1 MADNDPTDVATLEAE
16 VAAARARF
24 ARTLDKLTDP
34 ATHEAMKNEVMERVE
49 GYKDGL
55 LGSVEASARAKGQG
69 VVDDLKTRAMNNP
82 AGAALIGA
90 GIAYHLYRHPPITTL
105 LVGAGTALLMRA
117 RGKRSSDPTA
127 YRAPYDAKQPRGYVP
142 GGVAGYGYPV
152 EEDAPGST
160 TTDRIM
166 AEAAAAG
173 GKARALASEVG
184 ERAREIGGRAREA
197 ASEAGSRIAETAER
211 TRHAAAD
218 TLDRTRH
225 AAADTFDRTRSTA
238 EDIAARARTT
248 AHDAYE
254 RTAGAAEDA
263 YERAGDAYDRVRT
276 DPWLLGALGIAAGAA
291 LAVAMRRT
299 ETGERFVGATTDMVG
314 RGARGV
320 GSTARSVGSTA
331 RAAASRAADAAS
343 SVTESLGNAASSVTS
358 AASGLAESVAETWSS
373 DSEPEP
379 PRRGRGGQRRHSGSA
394 HRGRDGDGDFMGSA
408 AEAASSAYRSAAEQA
423 DHAARRAAGLA
434 GWARDEVV
442 DLAENYPLLLGAI
455 GLAAGAAAGLAL
467 RPTESEDELI
477 GSYSDSLKS
486 RARALATEQYQEVV
500 GAAQDLADA
509 FAEPSGGQ
517 SPGADPAAD
526 WETVIGGGAPQQGG
540 RPGAGMGGPK
550 V

>member
-24 ARTLDKLTDP
+24 ARTLDRLTDP
-34 ATHEAMKNEVMERVE
+34 ATHDAMKNEVMERVE

-127 YRAPYDAKQPRGYVP
+127 YRAPYDEKQPRGYVP

-160 TTDRIM
+160 TTHRIM

-173 GKARALASEVG
+173 DRARALASEVG

-197 ASEAGSRIAETAER
+197 AAEAGSRIAETAER

-218 TLDRTRH
+218 TL
-225 AAADTFDRTRSTA
+225 DRTRSTA

-358 AASGLAESVAETWSS
+358 AASGLAGSVAETWSS

-379 PRRGRGGQRRHSGSA
+379 PQRGRGGQRRHSGSA
-394 HRGRDGDGDFMGSA
+394 HRGRDGDGDFVGSA
-408 AEAASSAYRSAAEQA
+408 AEAASSAYRGAAEQA
-423 DHAARRAAGLA
+423 DYAARRAAGFA

-540 RPGAGMGGPK
+540 QPGAGMGGPK

>member
-1 MADNDPTDVATLEAE
+1 MADNEPTDVATLETE

-55 LGSVEASARAKGQG
+55 LGAVEASARAKGQG

-117 RGKRSSDPTA
+117 RGKRVSDPTA
-127 YRAPYDAKQPRGYVP
+127 YRAPYDERQPRGYVP

-225 AAADTFDRTRSTA
+225 AAADTLDRTRATA
-238 EDIAARARTT
+238 EDMAARARTT

-263 YERAGDAYDRVRT
+263 YERAGDVYDRVRT

-299 ETGERFVGATTDMVG
+299 ETGDRFVGATTDMVG

-320 GSTARSVGSTA
+320 GSTAR
-331 RAAASRAADAAS
+331 AAASRAAEAAS
-343 SVTESLGNAASSVTS
+343 SVSESLGNAASSVTS
-358 AASGLAESVAETWSS
+358 AASGLAESVAGTWSG

-394 HRGRDGDGDFMGSA
+394 QRGRDGDGDFMGSA
-408 AEAASSAYRSAAEQA
+408 AEAASSAYRGAAEQA
-423 DHAARRAAGLA
+423 DYAARRAAGLA
-434 GWARDEVV
+434 GRARDEVV

-467 RPTESEDELI
+467 RPTQSEDELI

-509 FAEPSGGQ
+509 FAEPSGGK
-517 SPGADPAAD
+517 SPGADPAPD
-526 WETVIGGGAPQQGG
+526 WETVIGGGAPQQAG
-540 RPGAGMGGPK
+540 RPGTGMGPK

>member
-24 ARTLDKLTDP
+24 ARTLDRLTDP
-34 ATHEAMKNEVMERVE
+34 ATHDAMKNEVMERVE

-238 EDIAARARTT
+238 EEIAARARTT

-299 ETGERFVGATTDMVG
+299 EAGERFVGATTDFVG

-373 DSEPEP
+373 DS
-379 PRRGRGGQRRHSGSA
+379 
-394 HRGRDGDGDFMGSA
+394 
-408 AEAASSAYRSAAEQA
+408 
-423 DHAARRAAGLA
+423 
-434 GWARDEVV
+434 
-442 DLAENYPLLLGAI
+442 
-455 GLAAGAAAGLAL
+455 
-467 RPTESEDELI
+467 
-477 GSYSDSLKS
+477 
-486 RARALATEQYQEVV
+486 
-500 GAAQDLADA
+500 
-509 FAEPSGGQ
+509 
-517 SPGADPAAD
+517 
-526 WETVIGGGAPQQGG
+526 
-540 RPGAGMGGPK
+540 
-550 V
+550 